1 MAAFVRNLL
10 NYFHTIRY
18 LRPVQIIGR
27 FKRYFKYNRIN
38 NNPSGAIRACLGTWE
53 TPARRSQRMLK
64 KNVFRFLNEIHE
76 ITKAE
81 DWNNPDWEKLWLYN
95 LHYFDDLTSINAIDR
110 SNLHESLINKWIED
124 NPFRLGNG
132 WEPYTI
138 SLRTVNWIKWHI
150 SGNNLNKNQI
160 HSLAVQIRFLEKNL
174 ETHLM
179 GNHLI
184 ANAKALIFSG
194 LFFSGSEA
202 NKWYETGCKIYTT
215 EISEQ
220 TLDDGG
226 NFELS
231 TMYHAIILEDLLDI
245 LNLHR
250 LFDCEPPGEMEEVIS
265 KMLAWLTTM
274 CHPDNEISFF
284 NDAALDNT
292 PSVDE
297 LLRYSEQLGF
307 TRPINTQGIAN
318 LEMSGY
324 SRVTLQNAVAIIDR
338 AAVGPRYL
346 PGHAHADTLSF
357 ELSIFGQRVIINS
370 GTSLYTE
377 GAERLRQRGTS
388 SHSTVV
394 IDNQNSSEVWAGF
407 RVARRA
413 KIHKVETLIDN
424 EKIYLSAKH
433 DGYKRLHG
441 SPIHQR
447 SWFFSETMVEVSDHI
462 TGKGIHDIKVIFPLH
477 PAIKIIDIKKSQVD
491 IGIIEDKIKIQFDG
505 TGKLI
510 IKKSTYHPEF
520 GVSIPSNK
528 LVYQIIGKLP
538 LTVTTRINW

>member
-18 LRPVQIIGR
+18 LRPIQIIGR
-27 FKRYFKYNRIN
+27 FNRYFKYNRIN
-38 NNPSGAIRACLGTWE
+38 NNPAEAIRTSQGIWIL
-53 TPARRSQRMLK
+53 PARRSQRMLK

-76 ITKAE
+76 ITKVE

-95 LHYFDDLTSINAIDR
+95 LHYFDDLTSIGAIDR
-110 SNLHESLINKWIED
+110 ANLHDSLINLWIKD
-124 NPFRLGNG
+124 NPFGEGNG

-138 SLRTVNWIKWHI
+138 SLRTINWIKWHI
-150 SGNNLNKNQI
+150 SGNNLNNNQI
-160 HSLAVQIRFLEKNL
+160 QSLTIQIRFLTKNL

-194 LFFSGSEA
+194 LFFIGSEA
-202 NKWYETGCKIYTT
+202 NKWYETGCKIFAT

-231 TMYHAIILEDLLDI
+231 TMYHSIILEDFLDI

-250 LFDCEPPGEMEEVIS
+250 LFECKPPDEIEEVIT
-265 KMLAWLTTM
+265 KMIAWLATM

-292 PSVDE
+292 PSINE
-297 LLRYSEQLGF
+297 LFRYSEQLGF
-307 TRPINTQGIAN
+307 TRPINTQGIVN

-324 SRVTLQNAVAIIDR
+324 SRVSLQNAVSIIDR
-338 AAVGPRYL
+338 ASVGPRYL
-346 PGHAHADTLSF
+346 LGHAHADTLSF
-357 ELSIFGQRVIINS
+357 ELSIFGQRMIVNS
-370 GTSLYTE
+370 GTSTYRE
-377 GAERLRQRGTS
+377 GSERLRQRGTS

-394 IDNQNSSEVWAGF
+394 IDNQNSSEVWASF

-413 KIHKVETLIDN
+413 KIFNVETSIDN
-424 EKIYLSAKH
+424 EKIYLSAQH
-433 DGYKRLHG
+433 DGYKRLSG
-441 SPIHQR
+441 SPIHHR
-447 SWFFSETMVEVSDHI
+447 SWVFSEGLIEVIDHI
-462 TGKGIHDIKVIFPLH
+462 SGKGIHDIEVIFPLH
-477 PAIKIIDIKKSQVD
+477 PTIKIIDIKKSQVD
-491 IGIIEDKIKIQFDG
+491 LGMFEDKIKIQFDG
-505 TGKLI
+505 AGKLI
-510 IKKSTYHPEF
+510 INKSTYHPEF

-528 LVYQIIGKLP
+528 LVYQLIGKLP
-538 LTVTTRINW
+538 VKVTTRINW

>member
-18 LRPVQIIGR
+18 LRPIQIIGR
-27 FKRYFKYNRIN
+27 FNRYFKYNRIN
-38 NNPSGAIRACLGTWE
+38 NNPAGAIRTSQGSWKL
-53 TPARRSQRMLK
+53 PARRSQRMLK

-76 ITKAE
+76 ISEVE

-110 SNLHESLINKWIED
+110 SNLHDSLINKWIED
-124 NPFRLGNG
+124 NPFGLGNG

-138 SLRTVNWIKWHI
+138 SLRTVNWIKWHLA
-150 SGNNLNKNQI
+150 GNKLNSNQI
-160 HSLAVQIRFLEKNL
+160 HSLTVQIRFLSKNL

-202 NKWYETGCKIYTT
+202 NEWYKTGSKIYAA
-215 EISEQ
+215 EIFEQ
-220 TLDDGG
+220 TLEDGG

-231 TMYHAIILEDLLDI
+231 TMYHSIILEDLLDI

-250 LFDCEPPGEMEEVIS
+250 LFEFPLPNGIKAVIT
-265 KMLAWLTTM
+265 KMLAWLSAM

-292 PSVDE
+292 PSTNE
-297 LLRYSEQLGF
+297 LFRYSDQLGF
-307 TRPINTQGIAN
+307 TQPINALGITDLKA
-318 LEMSGY
+318 SGY
-324 SRVTLQNAVAIIDR
+324 SRVSLINAVAIIDR
-338 AAVGPRYL
+338 AAVGPSYI

-357 ELSIFGQRVIINS
+357 ELSIFGHRVIVNS
-370 GTSLYTE
+370 GTSLYRN
-377 GAERLRQRGTS
+377 GYERLRQRGTS
-388 SHSTVV
+388 SHSTVM

-413 KIHKVETLIDN
+413 KIHKVETSTN
-424 EKIYLSAKH
+424 NGSIYLSAQH
-433 DGYKRLHG
+433 DGYKRLNG

-447 SWFFSETMVEVSDHI
+447 SWVFSENKLEVLDQI
-462 TGKGIHDIKVIFPLH
+462 TGKGIHDIKIVFQLH
-477 PAIKIIDIKKSQVD
+477 PAIKIIDAKKNQVEID
-491 IGIIEDKIKIQFDG
+491 IDENKIKLQFEG
-505 TGKLI
+505 SGKLI
-510 IKKSTYHPEF
+510 TKKSSYHPEF
-520 GVSIPSNK
+520 GASIPSNK